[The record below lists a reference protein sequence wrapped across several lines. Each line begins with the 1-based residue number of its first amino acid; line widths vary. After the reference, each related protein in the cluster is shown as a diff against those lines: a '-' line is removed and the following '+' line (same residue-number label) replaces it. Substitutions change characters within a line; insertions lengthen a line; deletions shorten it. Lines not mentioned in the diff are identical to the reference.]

1 MFWHAQDSRC
11 IFLEIGTASREYLES
26 LKKLAEQNELL
37 ALRDRASLFTNDEK
51 TERVN
56 LYIGQA
62 GILKNKGN
70 FTKALLDYKK
80 ALILAPEN
88 PAIHKALGDIYSVQ
102 GILDESISSYRQ
114 ALKKLPEDGE
124 TWIRLILQYRA
135 LCANLPD
142 REMRHSEIIE
152 KIREELRSIESES
165 MANCIMGNAY
175 LILHAQDAEKFKT
188 QRAEARLMMERA
200 IEINPANL
208 WANLGLKDLCIYDA
222 NYEGAVEV
230 LIKAMKHVKADPRL
244 TFELG
249 ECYLIS
255 QAEHAMPSEDALTQA
270 QENYRKVLE
279 MNPGYA
285 PAYFRLGYI
294 YEQKA
299 SYDQAIDFYQQ
310 GLNINPTN
318 IFAHFRLGKIHLLMG
333 MLELAVTRFKEIVDL
348 SRNRTHDIYQEGYL
362 FNKLRFF
369 KEANALGAWIE
380 LGKIYVKRRQYDE
393 AFEAFQKALE
403 IDRSSP
409 LAIMNQIDLYKIRS
423 ADSKD
428 TDTLYSRYIEQ
439 YKNAA
444 MVDFQNPVAHFAL
457 AYACQILPSILPE
470 KQEERLEEALNSYQM
485 AINLTPDFKWAYWGL
500 KDSYLTVVE
509 GATPLFEQALD
520 ACKLVTE
527 LDPEDPRAYYETGD
541 VYRRMGQ
548 LQQAFE
554 YFEKAVEK
562 DKTYIP
568 AYLNMAEIRSEEKRP
583 EEAVRLY
590 QKVIRINPNFAQGYY
605 ELGRVY

>member
-1 MFWHAQDSRC
+1 
-11 IFLEIGTASREYLES
+11 
-26 LKKLAEQNELL
+26 
-37 ALRDRASLFTNDEK
+37 
-51 TERVN
+51 
-56 LYIGQA
+56 
-62 GILKNKGN
+62 
-70 FTKALLDYKK
+70 
-80 ALILAPEN
+80 
-88 PAIHKALGDIYSVQ
+88 
-102 GILDESISSYRQ
+102 
-114 ALKKLPEDGE
+114 
-124 TWIRLILQYRA
+124 
-135 LCANLPD
+135 
-142 REMRHSEIIE
+142 
-152 KIREELRSIESES
+152 
-165 MANCIMGNAY
+165 
-175 LILHAQDAEKFKT
+175 
-188 QRAEARLMMERA
+188 
-200 IEINPANL
+200 
-208 WANLGLKDLCIYDA
+208 
-222 NYEGAVEV
+222 
-230 LIKAMKHVKADPRL
+230 
-244 TFELG
+244 
-249 ECYLIS
+249 
-255 QAEHAMPSEDALTQA
+255 MPSEDALTQA

-568 AYLNMAEIRSEEKRP
+568 AYLNMAEIRSEKRP
-583 EEAVRLY
+583 EKQSDFTRKLSASTRTLRR
-590 QKVIRINPNFAQGYY
+590 VIMNSGASTKISTRMKRHLPICARQSNSISTIPKLTSPLARSASPTARTKLHASASAEWSNWHRHTIRPTTISA
-605 ELGRVY
+605 